1 MVQHGF
7 EKFNHVQVTPH
18 PKIFNTIL
26 ENVGRTPLVRIN
38 KIGKEEGLKCE
49 LLAKCE
55 FFNAGG
61 SVKDRIA
68 VRMIQE
74 AENAGIIKPGVST
87 IIEPTSGNTGIGLAL
102 AAAVKG
108 YRVIITLPE
117 KMSQE
122 KVDVLKAL
130 GAEIIRT
137 PTEAAWDAPESHI
150 SIAKKLRDEIPN
162 AVILDQY
169 GNPYNPVAHYDTTAE
184 EILAACDGK
193 LDMLVAGAGTGGTIT
208 GLAAKIKEKC
218 PTCKIVGVDPI
229 GSILA
234 QPESLNTEGG
244 SYQVEGIGYD
254 FVPDVLQRSLV
265 DEWIKSEDK
274 PSLLMSRRLIREEG
288 LLCGGSSGTAM
299 YAACQAAK
307 GLKEGQRCVVILPD
321 SVRNYMTKFLNDD
334 WMRSKGFTD
343 EKFEAQSFEK
353 KAEAEY
359 GGATVRNL
367 GLAQAVSVDGETT
380 CREAIETMEK
390 NGFDQLP
397 VTAGP
402 HHRLRGLVTMGN
414 ILSRIAS
421 GKAKPSSSVSDVMFK
436 FANGTKHFEEI
447 TVDTPLDKLTRFF
460 ETNSSALVTEKTE
473 GVLKVKHVVTK
484 VDLLSYL
491 VKHVKA

>member
-1 MVQHGF
+1 MSVHGF

-55 FFNAGG
+55 YFNAGG

-74 AENAGIIKPGVST
+74 AEDAGIITPNVST

-169 GNPYNPVAHYDTTAE
+169 ANPYNPVAHYDTTAE
-184 EILAACDGK
+184 EILQACDGK

-218 PTCKIVGVDPI
+218 PDCKIVGVDPI

-234 QPESLNTEGG
+234 QPENLNTEGG

-254 FVPDVLQRSLV
+254 FIPDVLQRKLV
-265 DEWIKSEDK
+265 DQWFKSEDQ

-299 YAACQAAK
+299 YAACQVAK
-307 GLKEGQRCVVILPD
+307 ELKEGQRCVVILPD

-334 WMRSKGFTD
+334 WMRERGFTD

-353 KAEAEY
+353 KAEEGY
-359 GGATVRNL
+359 KGATVRNL
-367 GLAQAVSVDGETT
+367 GLVQAVSVDGETT

-402 HHRLRGLVTMGN
+402 HHRLRGLVTMGH

-421 GKAKPSSSVSDVMFK
+421 GRAKPSSPVTDVMFK
-436 FANGTKHFEEI
+436 FKNNKHHFEEI

-460 ETNSSALVTEKTE
+460 ETNSSAIVTEKSGDE
-473 GVLKVKHVVTK
+473 LKVKHVVTK

-491 VKHVKA
+491 VKHVQA